1 MKAFDHMIKRDLYEY
16 SADTWGD
23 DDRTANY
30 NSVEE
35 LNGQVNYNG
44 EAFVVS
50 HTKGG
55 GAGMGA
61 YPPSVTVLR
70 IKPVDPIKVVIIESE
85 AGWGQRVDEVK
96 EFATKKEA
104 EDFVTDF
111 NKDNDKDSVPSWYMY
126 AYIDGDD

>member
-1 MKAFDHMIKRDLYEY
+1 MKALDYMITKDLYEY
-16 SADTWGD
+16 SADTWGG
-23 DDRTANY
+23 DDRTENY
-30 NSVEE
+30 ESLAESD
-35 LNGQVNYNG
+35 GQVNYKG

-50 HTKGG
+50 HSDGG

-96 EFATKKEA
+96 EFTTRKEA
-104 EDFVTDF
+104 EDFVTEF
-111 NKDNDKDSVPSWYMY
+111 NKDNDKDVVPSWYMY
-126 AYIDGDD
+126 AYIDDDD